1 MSRIMRFREEFYR
14 SITERTV
21 AAAKKYNKKSER
33 RLMGYCKQ
41 PKEWVQI
48 DRRVDIAE
56 EAGVDCPA
64 AWTCRGG
71 YGTVVGVPD
80 TLKL

>member
-1 MSRIMRFREEFYR
+1 
-14 SITERTV
+14 
-21 AAAKKYNKKSER
+21 
-33 RLMGYCKQ
+33 MGYCKQ